1 MSDLVLVVN
10 AGSSSLK
17 YSLVDASSG
26 ATPASG
32 LVERIGEPSGVLT
45 HRSSGG
51 SHRSESSFADH
62 EAALKSALDAFET
75 HGPSLSSVTLGA
87 VGHRVVHGGSTFS
100 APTLVDDDLVSAV
113 SSLVPLA
120 PLHNPANLEGIA
132 TARRLFPA
140 VPQVAI
146 FDTAFHHTLPPH
158 AYTYA
163 LPHDWV
169 EDHQIRR
176 YGFHGTSY
184 SFVAS
189 AAARFLGRPLT
200 DLNLIVLHLGNGAS
214 ATAIQGGESVDT
226 SMGMT
231 PLEGLVMGTRSG
243 DVDPALHAHL
253 NRRLGWS
260 LDTVDDILNR
270 SSGLKGLAGVNDFR
284 ELDRQ
289 RASGVDAGT
298 VGVRRVLL
306 PDPQVRRRLLRRAR
320 HRRCDRVHRRR
331 RTERSL
337 GAQRLAVRPAAAGHP
352 GRPRAERAA
361 LRHSVRDLP
370 RRRRG
375 HGARRTHRRG
385 VGDRPP
391 GDGRRPHLSR
401 SYVGRRNPDERR
413 REMTRRTPPATGDH
427 AELTRTVAPRDIELF
442 TEISGDRNPLHYD
455 EEAARASRFGEIVV
469 QGGITSAILNAVV
482 AEELPGPGT
491 VFLNVNWDFKAPVR
505 PGDTI
510 TGRVEVLEARQD
522 KPITTLR
529 TTVTRGDGTVVLDG
543 TAVTYTMSLGNG
555 G

>member
-51 SHRSESSFADH
+51 SHRSERPIPDH
-62 EAALKSALDAFET
+62 EAALKGALDAFEQ

-100 APTLVDDDLVSAV
+100 APALVDDDLVSAV

-146 FDTAFHHTLPPH
+146 FDTAFHQTLPPH

-169 EDHQIRR
+169 EEHQIRR
-176 YGFHGTSY
+176 YGFHGTSH
-184 SFVAS
+184 SFVAA
-189 AAARFLGRPLT
+189 AAARFLGRPLS

-214 ATAIQGGESVDT
+214 ATAIRGGESVDT

-243 DVDPALHAHL
+243 DVDPALHVHL
-253 NRRLGWS
+253 HRQLGWS
-260 LDTVDDILNR
+260 LDAVDEILNR
-270 SSGLKGLAGVNDFR
+270 SSGLKGLAGFNDFR

-289 RASGVDAGT
+289 RASGSTRAQLAFDVYCYRIRKYVGAYYAVLGTVDAIVFTAG
-298 VGVRRVLL
+298 VGQNASSVRS
-306 PDPQVRRRLLRRAR
+306 A
-320 HRRCDRVHRRR
+320 
-331 RTERSL
+331 SL
-337 GAQRLAVRPAAAGHP
+337 SGLQRLGIQVDPELNLQRSDTAFTISADG
-352 GRPRAERAA
+352 
-361 LRHSVRDLP
+361 
-370 RRRRG
+370 
-375 HGARRTHRRG
+375 
-385 VGDRPP
+385 GD
-391 GDGRRPHLSR
+391 
-401 SYVGRRNPDERR
+401 V
-413 REMTRRTPPATGDH
+413 
-427 AELTRTVAPRDIELF
+427 TVLVVP
-442 TEISGDRNPLHYD
+442 TD
-455 EEAARASRFGEIVV
+455 EEWEIAREAM
-469 QGGITSAILNAVV
+469 AVV
-482 AEELPGPGT
+482 
-491 VFLNVNWDFKAPVR
+491 
-505 PGDTI
+505 
-510 TGRVEVLEARQD
+510 
-522 KPITTLR
+522 
-529 TTVTRGDGTVVLDG
+529 RG
-543 TAVTYTMSLGNG
+543 
-555 G
+555 